1 MTPLPLA
8 ANAPPSGSALSDLGL
23 ATLVVAV
30 IVMMALPLPAWSLDM
45 LVAVNIALAV
55 LLLLVALFIPTPLA
69 FSTFPAVLL
78 VTTLFRI
85 SLNVATTRQ
94 ILLHAHAG
102 DIIAAFGRLVVGGSL
117 VVGLVVFLIIT
128 VVQFIVVAKGAER
141 VAEVSARFTLD
152 AMPGKQMS
160 IDADLRA
167 GMLSQAEAVQ
177 RRRELVQE
185 SQFYGAMDGAMK
197 FVKGDAIAG
206 IVIVLVNL
214 LGGIAIGTLSMGLG
228 FGAAVQKFSV
238 LSIGDGLVT
247 QIPALFVSIAA
258 GIAIT
263 RTAPDGS
270 ANLGQQIGRQLG
282 GQPRALLMSAGVMVL
297 FAGVPGFPTFT
308 FLGLAALLGVL
319 GVTLTRTPRA
329 QGQQRAEQ
337 EVPSAAREGDKNP
350 VLLQVGR
357 TLESPPSCFRLE
369 FGSALAARL
378 GAQGLDQAL
387 QAERRALREHF
398 GIPFPGVE
406 LQIVPALPPDA
417 CSVVVQ
423 DLPEARFEL
432 PEGTCLAL
440 GPGAQAAQAE
450 AAQAEAAQA
459 EAAQAEAAKAGAAPA
474 GAAKADAAQAPT
486 WPDLFPPGRWV
497 RADEAEALRQQNVQV
512 LGPAETAARALILA
526 IQRNAEAALGT
537 QGVRQLLREAE
548 GRFPD
553 LVREA
558 QSLLPL
564 PRLADLLAA
573 LSRERVPLT
582 DLPGLLQ
589 AVVTNSHGMPDLNL
603 LYEKVRKAL
612 ARSIVA
618 RQLQGADQEL
628 PVIVLDTEF
637 ESRLRAALSVQGD
650 GPVLALDPAS
660 AQQALKALQAALA
673 RVDPSRPATLL
684 LPADLRRACSRLFR
698 AGLPHAA
705 FISIDEIQASG
716 RKTQTLATA
725 SLAA

>member
-1 MTPLPLA
+1 MNFKTSPMESSA
-8 ANAPPSGSALSDLGL
+8 AGTALSDLGL
-23 ATLVVAV
+23 AGLVVAV

-55 LLLLVALFIPTPLA
+55 VLLLVALFIPTPLA

-102 DIIAAFGRLVVGGSL
+102 DIIDAFGRLVVGGSL

-160 IDADLRA
+160 IDADLRS
-167 GMLSQAEAVQ
+167 GVVSQTEAVA

-214 LGGIAIGTLSMGLG
+214 LGGIAIGTLSMGLD

-263 RTAPDGS
+263 RTAPDGA

-282 GQPRALLMSAGVMVL
+282 GQPRALMMAAGVMVL

-308 FLGLAALLGVL
+308 FLGLSALLGGL
-319 GVTLTRTPRA
+319 GFSLSRGGRDA
-329 QGQQRAEQ
+329 GLQRAAV
-337 EVPSAAREGDKNP
+337 EVHSAAREGEHRP
-350 VLLQVGR
+350 MLLTAGR
-357 TLESPPSCFRLE
+357 SSERPPSCFRLE
-369 FGSALAARL
+369 FGTGLAERI
-378 GAQGLDQAL
+378 GAQGLDKAL
-387 QAERRALREHF
+387 RAERNALRDGF
-398 GIPFPGVE
+398 GIPFPGVV
-406 LQIVPALPPDA
+406 LQIVPTLPPDA
-417 CSVVVQ
+417 CAVVVQ
-423 DLPEARFEL
+423 DLPEATFEM

-440 GPGAQAAQAE
+440 GAVAPSTAGTAGE
-450 AAQAEAAQA
+450 A
-459 EAAQAEAAKAGAAPA
+459 P
-474 GAAKADAAQAPT
+474 

-497 RADEAEALRQQNVQV
+497 RGAEIDNLRSQKVQLLEPAEAV
-512 LGPAETAARALILA
+512 ARALILA
-526 IQRNAEAALGT
+526 IQRNAGAALGA
-537 QGVRQLLREAE
+537 QEVRQMIREVE
-548 GRFPD
+548 GRYPD
-553 LVREA
+553 LAREA
-558 QSLLPL
+558 QGVMPL
-564 PRLADLLAA
+564 PKLADLMAA

-582 DLPGLLQ
+582 DFPGLLQ
-589 AVVTNSHGMPDLNL
+589 AVLTYGQGASDLHA
-603 LYEKVRKAL
+603 LYEQIRKAV

-618 RQLQGADQEL
+618 RQMGGEGGEL
-628 PVIVLDTEF
+628 PVVVLDAGF
-637 ESRLRAALSVQGD
+637 ESRLRTALTAQPE
-650 GPVLALDPAS
+650 GPVLALDPAT
-660 AQQALKALQAALA
+660 AQEGLQALQTALA
-673 RVDPSRPATLL
+673 RAEPQAAKTLL

-698 AGLPHAA
+698 MGLPHVA
-705 FISIDEIQASG
+705 FISNDEVQASG
-716 RKTQTLATA
+716 RKTQTVATA
-725 SLAA
+725 ALKAGA

>member
-167 GMLSQAEAVQ
+167 GMLSQAEALQ

-398 GIPFPGVE
+398 GIPFPGVA

-440 GPGAQAAQAE
+440 GPGAQAAQAD
-450 AAQAEAAQA
+450 
-459 EAAQAEAAKAGAAPA
+459 
-474 GAAKADAAQAPT
+474 AAKADAAQAPA

-497 RADEAEALRQQNVQV
+497 RGDEAEALRQQNVQV
-512 LGPAETAARALILA
+512 LGPAETAARALILV

-537 QGVRQLLREAE
+537 QGVRQLLREVE

-589 AVVTNSHGMPDLNL
+589 AVVTYGQGTTDLHA
-603 LYEKVRKAL
+603 LYEQIRKAL

>member
-1 MTPLPLA
+1 MSFNTSPLSSA
-8 ANAPPSGSALSDLGL
+8 APGAALSDLGL
-23 ATLVVAV
+23 AGLVVAV
-30 IVMMALPLPAWSLDM
+30 IVMMALPLPPWSLDM

-55 LLLLVALFIPTPLA
+55 VLLLVALFIPTPLA

-102 DIIAAFGRLVVGGSL
+102 DIINAFGRLVVGGSL

-160 IDADLRA
+160 IDADLRS
-167 GMLSQAEAVQ
+167 GVVSQTEAVA

-214 LGGIAIGTLSMGLG
+214 LGGIAIGTLSMGLS
-228 FGAAVQKFSV
+228 FGAAVHKFSV

-263 RTAPDGS
+263 RTAPDGA

-308 FLGLAALLGVL
+308 FLGLSALLGAL
-319 GVTLTRTPRA
+319 GFALSRGGRDA
-329 QGQQRAEQ
+329 ELQRSAV
-337 EVPSAAREGDKNP
+337 EVHSAAREGEHRP
-350 VLLQVGR
+350 MLLKPGR
-357 TLESPPSCFRLE
+357 SSERPPSCFRLE
-369 FGSALAARL
+369 FGTGLAARI
-378 GAQGLDQAL
+378 GAPGLDKAL
-387 QAERRALREHF
+387 RAERDTLRDGF
-398 GIPFPGVE
+398 GIPFPGVT
-406 LQIVPALPPDA
+406 LQIVPTLPPDA
-417 CSVVVQ
+417 CAVVVQ
-423 DLPEARFEL
+423 DLPEASFEM

-440 GPGAQAAQAE
+440 G
-450 AAQAEAAQA
+450 
-459 EAAQAEAAKAGAAPA
+459 AGAAAPPA
-474 GAAKADAAQAPT
+474 AGTAGEAPC
-486 WPDLFPPGRWV
+486 PDLFPPGRWV
-497 RADEAEALRQQNVQV
+497 RGAEIDNLRGQKVQV
-512 LGPAETAARALILA
+512 LEPAEAVARSLILA
-526 IQRNAEAALGT
+526 IQRNAAAALGA
-537 QGVRQLLREAE
+537 QEVRLLIREVE
-548 GRFPD
+548 GRYPD
-553 LVREA
+553 LAREA
-558 QSLLPL
+558 QGVMPL
-564 PRLADLLAA
+564 PKLADLMAA

-582 DLPGLLQ
+582 DFPGLLQ
-589 AVVTNSHGMPDLNL
+589 AVLTYGQGATDLHA
-603 LYEKVRKAL
+603 LYEQIRKAM

-618 RQLQGADQEL
+618 RQMEGEGGEL
-628 PVIVLDTEF
+628 PVVVLDAGF
-637 ESRLRAALSVQGD
+637 ESRLRTALTTQPE
-650 GPVLALDPAS
+650 GPVLALDPAA
-660 AQQALKALQAALA
+660 AQEALQAMQAALA
-673 RVDPSRPATLL
+673 RAEKPAVRTLL

-698 AGLPHAA
+698 TGLPHVA
-705 FISIDEIQASG
+705 FISNDEVQASG
-716 RKTQTLATA
+716 RKTQTVATA
-725 SLAA
+725 SLKAVA

>member
-337 EVPSAAREGDKNP
+337 GARGVRQP
-350 VLLQVGR
+350 VQPRGH
-357 TLESPPSCFRLE
+357 PI
-369 FGSALAARL
+369 G
-378 GAQGLDQAL
+378 QQAL
-387 QAERRALREHF
+387 QRFQGNGRAAAGQHRQRQGHRGQPALAQQHRQEQAARQIDRDVEDDVED
-398 GIPFPGVE
+398 GPPARPGVE
-406 LQIVPALPPDA
+406 QEAEHRHAGRAPSRQRIQAPADEGDA
-417 CSVVVQ
+417 VDGQGGMRQSRGAAGRVGRHGG
-423 DLPEARFEL
+423 LH
-432 PEGTCLAL
+432 EGT
-440 GPGAQAAQAE
+440 GY
-450 AAQAEAAQA
+450 
-459 EAAQAEAAKAGAAPA
+459 
-474 GAAKADAAQAPT
+474 D
-486 WPDLFPPGRWV
+486 
-497 RADEAEALRQQNVQV
+497 
-512 LGPAETAARALILA
+512 
-526 IQRNAEAALGT
+526 
-537 QGVRQLLREAE
+537 
-548 GRFPD
+548 
-553 LVREA
+553 
-558 QSLLPL
+558 
-564 PRLADLLAA
+564 
-573 LSRERVPLT
+573 
-582 DLPGLLQ
+582 
-589 AVVTNSHGMPDLNL
+589 
-603 LYEKVRKAL
+603 
-612 ARSIVA
+612 
-618 RQLQGADQEL
+618 
-628 PVIVLDTEF
+628 
-637 ESRLRAALSVQGD
+637 
-650 GPVLALDPAS
+650 
-660 AQQALKALQAALA
+660 
-673 RVDPSRPATLL
+673 
-684 LPADLRRACSRLFR
+684 
-698 AGLPHAA
+698 
-705 FISIDEIQASG
+705 
-716 RKTQTLATA
+716 
-725 SLAA
+725 

>member
-102 DIIAAFGRLVVGGSL
+102 DIIDAFGRLVVGGSL

-406 LQIVPALPPDA
+406 LQIVPALSPDA

-440 GPGAQAAQAE
+440 GPGAQAAQA
-450 AAQAEAAQA
+450 
-459 EAAQAEAAKAGAAPA
+459 
-474 GAAKADAAQAPT
+474 DAAQAPA

-497 RADEAEALRQQNVQV
+497 RGDEAEALRQQNVQV
-512 LGPAETAARALILA
+512 LGPAETAARALILV
-526 IQRNAEAALGT
+526 IQRNAEAALGA
-537 QGVRQLLREAE
+537 QGVRQLLREVE

-673 RVDPSRPATLL
+673 RLDPSRPATLL

>member
-167 GMLSQAEAVQ
+167 GMLSQAEALQ

-398 GIPFPGVE
+398 GIPFPGVA

-440 GPGAQAAQAE
+440 GPGAQAAQAD
-450 AAQAEAAQA
+450 
-459 EAAQAEAAKAGAAPA
+459 
-474 GAAKADAAQAPT
+474 AAKADAAQAPA

-497 RADEAEALRQQNVQV
+497 RGDEAEALRQQNVQV
-512 LGPAETAARALILA
+512 LGPAETAARALILV

-537 QGVRQLLREAE
+537 QGVRQLLREVE

-589 AVVTNSHGMPDLNL
+589 AVVTYGQGTTDLHA
-603 LYEKVRKAL
+603 LYEQIRKAL

-698 AGLPHAA
+698 AGLSHAA

>member
-167 GMLSQAEAVQ
+167 GMLSQAEALQ

-350 VLLQVGR
+350 VLLQAVRGAKVGFVFQDPMTSLNPVFTVGSQIMEPLIKHMGLTKAQASDR
-357 TLESPPSCFRLE
+357 AAELLALVGIPDAKKRLKSYPHQ
-369 FGSALAARL
+369 FSGGMRQRVMIAIALACDPDVLIADEPTTALDVTIQAQIIELIKDLRQKLGMAIVWITHDLGVIAGIADRVMVMYGGQVVEQAPVRELFANPQHPYTRALLKTVPSLTGERADRLQVIEGQPPILSAAPVACPFRGRCAHAFDRCEAENPQRRAVDGKPL
-378 GAQGLDQAL
+378 GAGHD
-387 QAERRALREHF
+387 
-398 GIPFPGVE
+398 V
-406 LQIVPALPPDA
+406 A
-417 CSVVVQ
+417 CHW
-423 DLPEARFEL
+423 
-432 PEGTCLAL
+432 T
-440 GPGAQAAQAE
+440 
-450 AAQAEAAQA
+450 
-459 EAAQAEAAKAGAAPA
+459 AGAA
-474 GAAKADAAQAPT
+474 
-486 WPDLFPPGRWV
+486 
-497 RADEAEALRQQNVQV
+497 
-512 LGPAETAARALILA
+512 
-526 IQRNAEAALGT
+526 
-537 QGVRQLLREAE
+537 
-548 GRFPD
+548 
-553 LVREA
+553 
-558 QSLLPL
+558 
-564 PRLADLLAA
+564 
-573 LSRERVPLT
+573 
-582 DLPGLLQ
+582 
-589 AVVTNSHGMPDLNL
+589 
-603 LYEKVRKAL
+603 
-612 ARSIVA
+612 
-618 RQLQGADQEL
+618 
-628 PVIVLDTEF
+628 
-637 ESRLRAALSVQGD
+637 
-650 GPVLALDPAS
+650 
-660 AQQALKALQAALA
+660 
-673 RVDPSRPATLL
+673 
-684 LPADLRRACSRLFR
+684 
-698 AGLPHAA
+698 
-705 FISIDEIQASG
+705 
-716 RKTQTLATA
+716 
-725 SLAA
+725 

>member
-228 FGAAVQKFSV
+228 FGAAVHKFSV

-406 LQIVPALPPDA
+406 LQIVPTLPPDA

-440 GPGAQAAQAE
+440 GPGAQAAPADT
-450 AAQAEAAQA
+450 
-459 EAAQAEAAKAGAAPA
+459 AKAGAAPA
-474 GAAKADAAQAPT
+474 GAAKADAAQAPA

-497 RADEAEALRQQNVQV
+497 RGDEAEALRQQNVQV
-512 LGPAETAARALILA
+512 LGPAETAARALMLA

-725 SLAA
+725 SLAAA